1 MADTTVQ
8 GKVERWIVENEL
20 PRSFGGR
27 PFSKRRVPLTWGGEF
42 EFDAVSA
49 DGTVVVCVSTSCCKT
64 ASGRNAIGKYHKLKA
79 DALYLLHTADA
90 TRRAMVFT
98 DAGMLAHFE
107 KERSRGRFPPANAIE
122 LIVAKLP
129 NDLACELREATRTA
143 SAEVS
148 PRASST
154 G

>member
-1 MADTTVQ
+1 MADTSVQ
-8 GKVERWIVENEL
+8 GKVERWIVEHDL

-27 PFSKRRVPLTWGGEF
+27 PFAKRKVHLTWGGEF

-79 DALYLLHTADA
+79 DALYLLHTVGAE
-90 TRRAMVFT
+90 RRAMVFT

-107 KERSRGRFPPANAIE
+107 KERARGRFPPATAID
-122 LIVAKLP
+122 LIAATLP
-129 NDLACELREATRTA
+129 DNLAGELREATRAA

-148 PRASST
+148 PREPSAR
-154 G
+154 